1 MADGG
6 LTGLEERVQIS
17 WAMTSGMIL
26 SQKTVIYRL
35 KINILFLAKGSHLKN
50 KIEIRPIDALLEVLG
65 FTTFSIYLV
74 FQFE

>member
-17 WAMTSGMIL
+17 LAMTSGMIL

-35 KINILFLAKGSHLKN
+35 KINILFLAKFTRLTKVTEIFSSVKN
-50 KIEIRPIDALLEVLG
+50 LC
-65 FTTFSIYLV
+65 F
-74 FQFE
+74 